1 MIVWFRTDSLVASLT
16 KNAMSGILLGKSTSK
31 VDGLQ
36 LLCSFDLIF
45 LAVDQMPLT
54 LHRHYALMQEL
65 DQQAHSE
72 CQAYRCDHVTI
83 SLPSLCRAAISYTS
97 NLHF

>member
-1 MIVWFRTDSLVASLT
+1 MTWT
-16 KNAMSGILLGKSTSK
+16 KNAMFGIPLEKSTLKVSTSIFYPAATVSK
-31 VDGLQ
+31 
-36 LLCSFDLIF
+36 SF

-72 CQAYRCDHVTI
+72 YFSILFDVTI
-83 SLPSLCRAAISYTS
+83 SSRVRLYRATASYS
-97 NLHF
+97 SRIHL